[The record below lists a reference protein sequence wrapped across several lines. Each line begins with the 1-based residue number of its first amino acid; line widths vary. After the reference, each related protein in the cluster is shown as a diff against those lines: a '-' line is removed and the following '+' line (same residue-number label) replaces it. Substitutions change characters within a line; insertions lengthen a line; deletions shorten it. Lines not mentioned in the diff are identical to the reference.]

1 MSFMLNSEP
10 SYKKLRLLRMS
21 DVIDLT
27 GLPKSTIYLKMKSK
41 EFPRQVSIG
50 ARSVAWVEAEIND
63 WIENNIQNRKDN
75 CS

>member
-1 MSFMLNSEP
+1 MLNSEP

-41 EFPRQVSIG
+41 KFPRQVSIG

-63 WIENNIQNRKDN
+63 WIEKNIQNRKDN